1 MSKIAW
7 TWERLFRVGDRIDRR
22 VARISRRWQRVRQ
35 RFEKNGLGAPRRA
48 HLRARVGRIAR
59 RIERAEMRR
68 QEILR
73 ALKVKWLSEWDRII
87 D

>member
-1 MSKIAW
+1 MNEMAW
-7 TWERLFRVGDRIDRR
+7 TWERLFRVGDRIERR
-22 VARISRRWQRVRQ
+22 VIRISRRWDRVRQ
-35 RFEKNGLGAPRRA
+35 RFEKNGLAALRRA
-48 HLRARVGRIAR
+48 HLRARIGRISR
-59 RIERAEMRR
+59 RIERVEMRR

>member
-1 MSKIAW
+1 MFTKAVGAVAVADCDDVVLWNPAGEVTETAIAN
-7 TWERLFRVGDRIDRR
+7 LV
-22 VARISRRWQRVRQ
+22 V
-35 RFEKNGLGAPRRA
+35 EKSGLAALRRA
-48 HLRARVGRIAR
+48 HLRARVGRISR
-59 RIERAEMRR
+59 RIERVEMRR